1 MKVCGCTLLQVLVKA
16 CSCTFPY
23 TAAGAS
29 EGMWLYVALLLEV
42 L

>member
-1 MKVCGCTLLQVLVKA
+1 MKDVAVR
-16 CSCTFPY
+16 FP
-23 TAAGAS
+23 TVAGAS